1 MCNEYGNSSVLTE
14 EDEVLVNR
22 HKLVDKMQDK
32 GNYVNMPGAYKSNLS
47 MLFCETVTGNISRVG
62 PWSSITIYT
71 NPNMLSWDLF

>member
-1 MCNEYGNSSVLTE
+1 
-14 EDEVLVNR
+14 
-22 HKLVDKMQDK
+22 MQDK